1 MNVDFSVLHSVYEVL
16 GMADGSNKA
25 QGLLEK
31 MDMNK
36 NGVVE
41 KQEFLKSCE
50 TGDNKMIF

>member
-1 MNVDFSVLHSVYEVL
+1 MNDDFSVLHSVYEVL

-41 KQEFLKSCE
+41 KQEFLTSCE